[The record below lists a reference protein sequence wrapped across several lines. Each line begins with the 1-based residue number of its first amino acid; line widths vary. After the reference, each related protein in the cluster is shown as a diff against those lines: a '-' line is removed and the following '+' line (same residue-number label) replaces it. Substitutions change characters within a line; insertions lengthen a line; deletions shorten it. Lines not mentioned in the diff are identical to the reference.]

1 MNLQISFCSEQ
12 SDLNDEHDFMVF
24 HKYSDECTFGLIGA
38 VCKVSGLPLADVL
51 EVFGEYFLTYCMRHG
66 YDKMLRTL
74 GGDFISFV
82 QNLDSLHALLS
93 MTYKNISAPSFR
105 CERETDGSVTLHYYT
120 IRPGLYPIVL
130 GLVKAV
136 ARDLYHQA
144 ASVKFLSKSQHII
157 EGGKTQEHVIFK
169 VQLVDVKDQKKQ
181 LSVRNLEV
189 FKPAVREGFQISA
202 DQFCHAFPYHIIFNE
217 YLEIQ
222 QCGRMIQRVL
232 NCPICV
238 GMKMSELFDIIHPIM
253 KFTIENIRTF
263 INSVF
268 MLGVRIR
275 KNGHRFTLKGQMIWL
290 EDIKHMIF
298 ISSPRI
304 SSLTELMEMNV
315 FLSDIPLY
323 DVTRELVLL
332 NQQRIAEIDV
342 AKQLD
347 ETTAKLKLTSKALE
361 NEQKKTEELLSQ
373 MLPKKIADDLKNGRQ
388 VKAEKFETATI
399 LFTDIVTFTNI
410 ASACP
415 PMDIVNL
422 LNELYNRF
430 DQKTN
435 DYEVYKVETIGDAY
449 MVVSGVP
456 TKTDKHA
463 QPVADFAM
471 EIVEEASKVRSP
483 ITGKPIQIR
492 VGIHSGPVVAGVVGK
507 KMPRYCLFGDTVNT
521 ASRMESHGV
530 PGRIHMSGSTA
541 KVLMNDDKSD
551 YILRDRGVIEVKGK
565 GSMNTYI
572 LIGKGIKTLN
582 EPNDSNNTTINPDV
596 DNQPSNVLLAVSA
609 FLLIVSVMAGILI
622 CIIRQRKVGTI
633 NDDEIELEEPNCV
646 DETTK
651 LTGDKN
657 TL

>member
-1 MNLQISFCSEQ
+1 MYGQIHLCVRELVLEKFGQEAWDKIIEQ

-217 YLEIQ
+217 RLEIQ

-572 LIGKGIKTLN
+572 LVGKGIKTLH
-582 EPNDSNNTTINPDV
+582 EPNDSFNDLPIAMTKSKTNDKKQPIKITDTNSNNTKQTKSKI
-596 DNQPSNVLLAVSA
+596 SKSSTCVL
-609 FLLIVSVMAGILI
+609 F
-622 CIIRQRKVGTI
+622 
-633 NDDEIELEEPNCV
+633 
-646 DETTK
+646 
-651 LTGDKN
+651 
-657 TL
+657 

>member
-1 MNLQISFCSEQ
+1 
-12 SDLNDEHDFMVF
+12 
-24 HKYSDECTFGLIGA
+24 
-38 VCKVSGLPLADVL
+38 
-51 EVFGEYFLTYCMRHG
+51 
-66 YDKMLRTL
+66 
-74 GGDFISFV
+74 
-82 QNLDSLHALLS
+82 
-93 MTYKNISAPSFR
+93 
-105 CERETDGSVTLHYYT
+105 
-120 IRPGLYPIVL
+120 
-130 GLVKAV
+130 LVKAV

-144 ASVKFLSKSQHII
+144 ATVEFLSKSQHIM

-181 LSVRNLEV
+181 LTVRNMEV

-202 DQFCHAFPYHIIFNE
+202 DQFCRAFPYHIIFNE
-217 YLEIQ
+217 RLEIQ

-238 GMKMSELFDIIHPIM
+238 GMKMSELFDIVHPIM

-268 MLGVRIR
+268 MLGVRIY

-290 EDIKHMIF
+290 EDIRHMIF

-388 VKAEKFETATI
+388 VKAEKFESATI

-435 DYEVYKVETIGDAY
+435 EVYKVETIGDAY

-456 TKTDKHA
+456 DKTDRHA

-483 ITGKPIQIR
+483 ITGQPIQIR

-541 KVLMNDDKSD
+541 KVLMNDDKSFA
-551 YILRDRGVIEVKGK
+551 IFLME
-565 GSMNTYI
+565 
-572 LIGKGIKTLN
+572 
-582 EPNDSNNTTINPDV
+582 DSENKFDGNNTTVRPDV
-596 DNQPSNVLLAVSA
+596 DNEPSNVLLAVSA

-622 CIIRQRKVGTI
+622 CIVRQRKVGTI

-657 TL
+657 AL